1 MNEAVINSKKAVV
14 SEIVEKMK
22 NRVMVADTDRGVELK
37 ERIGDLKELM
47 AAYRRGD
54 IKEHISEV

>member
-1 MNEAVINSKKAVV
+1 
-14 SEIVEKMK
+14 MK